1 MKRIIG
7 ISGTFA
13 SGKDTLAEWLETKGF
28 YHVSTS
34 NMVRA
39 GSQDK
44 YGSTDRKHLF
54 FYANETRES
63 EGAGVFLERAL
74 EQAEDYDNVVI
85 SGIRSIGEV
94 EALKSAGGEL
104 VFMDAPIE
112 LRYKRAY
119 SRGRDEA
126 DKSFETFKASEQVE
140 LHKPEESKT
149 DQNIG
154 AMKRH
159 ADIIL
164 ENDDNIDSFYAEAAK
179 ALKLDD

>member
-1 MKRIIG
+1 
-7 ISGTFA
+7 
-13 SGKDTLAEWLETKGF
+13 
-28 YHVSTS
+28 
-34 NMVRA
+34 
-39 GSQDK
+39 
-44 YGSTDRKHLF
+44 
-54 FYANETRES
+54 
-63 EGAGVFLERAL
+63 
-74 EQAEDYDNVVI
+74 
-85 SGIRSIGEV
+85 
-94 EALKSAGGEL
+94 
-104 VFMDAPIE
+104 MDAPIE